1 MSLIMS
7 GMGYCN
13 NTPWGLPA
21 NQLNHLQKILN
32 AAACIVTR
40 GNSQYITSVLK
51 SLHCL
56 PISNTNRLSLTQYVY
71 KLYHNASNETSYPMQ
86 SISFSLILFPEPT
99 NHLWFQR
106 AHTHKNS
113 LCTNSSHSAAPTLW
127 NRLPGTLLNSEDCFS
142 GGSRFFFQL
151 LSHLSPSQELFSQS
165 LLHPSPHSS
174 LHAPF
179 LHHVSQ
185 GQWACGCLNG
195 VKLCYPSI
203 LRSWWAQLDM
213 LTVSETLPAYMSMVR
228 AQIILTFLL
237 N

>member
-1 MSLIMS
+1 MTKSCYCHLKSLGRLRPFLTQKTANTIAMSLIMS
-7 GMGYCN
+7 RMGYCN

-127 NRLPGTLLNSEDCFS
+127 NRLPGTLLNAEDIVFLAAADFFS
-142 GGSRFFFQL
+142 N
-151 LSHLSPSQELFSQS
+151 S
-165 LLHPSPHSS
+165 LVTYPPHSS
-174 LHAPF
+174 F
-179 LHHVSQ
+179 
-185 GQWACGCLNG
+185 
-195 VKLCYPSI
+195 PSHSCI
-203 LRSWWAQLDM
+203 PL
-213 LTVSETLPAYMSMVR
+213 LTVPSTLPFST
-228 AQIILTFLL
+228 TFPKD
-237 N
+237 NEHVGV